1 MDVRSI
7 FERNAERLNALYAG
21 IDQYPRY
28 NALAEAYR
36 AKFNSEP
43 ECFVSA
49 PGRTEVVGNHTD
61 HQNGR
66 VLAGA
71 VNLDTVAAI
80 APNGTETVC
89 LYSEGYDKPFV
100 VDISDE
106 TIYENEK
113 ETTFSLIR
121 GVASRLRQLDYDRDA
136 AIRDAENAPRVP
148 RIATFIRELKTGLCS
163 RAPI

>member
-1 MDVRSI
+1 MFRRNADMDVRSI

-28 NALAEAYR
+28 NALAEAFR
-36 AKFNSEP
+36 AKFNGEP

-71 VNLDTVAAI
+71 IICAAV
-80 APNGTETVC
+80 P
-89 LYSEGYDKPFV
+89 
-100 VDISDE
+100 
-106 TIYENEK
+106 TILFLFAQDHIIK
-113 ETTFSLIR
+113 GMSA
-121 GVASRLRQLDYDRDA
+121 GAV
-136 AIRDAENAPRVP
+136 
-148 RIATFIRELKTGLCS
+148 KG
-163 RAPI
+163 